1 MMIGATA
8 PMATS
13 GVTDNRKRDWRVV
26 FYDFSE
32 LRVVARSS
40 SDAETLARAEMIRRD
55 LPSSV
60 RRVEEWNDRA

>member
-13 GVTDNRKRDWRVV
+13 GATDNRKRDWRAV
-26 FYDFSE
+26 FYDSSE

-60 RRVEEWNDRA
+60 RRVEEWNSRA

>member
-1 MMIGATA
+1 MRDG
-8 PMATS
+8 S
-13 GVTDNRKRDWRVV
+13 DNRPRDWSVV
-26 FYDFSE
+26 FFDFSE

>member
-1 MMIGATA
+1 MKDG
-8 PMATS
+8 S
-13 GVTDNRKRDWRVV
+13 DNRKRDWRVV

-55 LPSSV
+55 LP
-60 RRVEEWNDRA
+60 